1 MSPIYRTAICP
12 GRYMAFFFNSKLV
25 LILLSDTAPLP

>member
-12 GRYMAFFFNSKLV
+12 GRYMAVFE